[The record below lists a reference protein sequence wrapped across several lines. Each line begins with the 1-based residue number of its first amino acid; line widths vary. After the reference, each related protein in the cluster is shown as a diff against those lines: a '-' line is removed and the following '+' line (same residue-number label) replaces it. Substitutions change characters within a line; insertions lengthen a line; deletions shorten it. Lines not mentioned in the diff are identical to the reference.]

1 MTDTPAALRE
11 AHHADVSGGWLR
23 PAVFGAMDGLVT
35 NIALIAGVGG
45 GGVSP
50 RNVVL
55 TGAAGLVAGAIS
67 MGLGEYTSV
76 RSANEQVAAEV
87 AKERRELERHPEAEA
102 RELADA
108 WVARGLPRELATQV
122 AEAVRAN
129 PEEAL
134 RVHVREELG
143 VDPDDQP
150 SPWAAAISSFVCFSI
165 GALVPLLPYLL
176 GFTSLWLALAVGGV
190 GLFVAGAIVARFTNR
205 ALVACRSAAAAAR
218 RAGGRRHLPDR
229 RADRRRRRHRLRLEP
244 SSAGQQVVDRAV
256 DRPPPGGQF
265 LGLAGQR
272 RAHLGHVRPGQPG
285 TPHRVP
291 GVAEVGAAEQ
301 PLHRRRGQPRLAE
314 HEQRLVRLVPL
325 GQPQRPGVRRA
336 APVPRL
342 PRRAGEL
349 GGPGTRKSC
358 QVLVAQLR
366 QPAGRIVQ
374 GAGGDVPISDQR
386 PAGT

>member
-1 MTDTPAALRE
+1 MTETPAALRE

-50 RNVVL
+50 RSVVL
-55 TGAAGLVAGAIS
+55 TGTAGLVAGAIS

-108 WVARGLPRELATQV
+108 WVARGLPRDLATQV
-122 AEAVRAN
+122 AEAVRRN

-190 GLFVAGAIVARFTNR
+190 GLFLAGAIVARFTY
-205 ALVACRSAAAAAR
+205 RSWWT
-218 RAGGRRHLPDR
+218 GG
-229 RADRRRRRHRLRLEP
+229 
-244 SSAGQQVVDRAV
+244 
-256 DRPPPGGQF
+256 
-265 LGLAGQR
+265 
-272 RAHLGHVRPGQPG
+272 
-285 TPHRVP
+285 
-291 GVAEVGAAEQ
+291 
-301 PLHRRRGQPRLAE
+301 
-314 HEQRLVRLVPL
+314 
-325 GQPQRPGVRRA
+325 
-336 APVPRL
+336 
-342 PRRAGEL
+342 
-349 GGPGTRKSC
+349 
-358 QVLVAQLR
+358 LR
-366 QPAGRIVQ
+366 QLLLGALAAGATYLI
-374 GAGGDVPISDQR
+374 GALIGVGGL
-386 PAGT
+386 G

>member
-50 RNVVL
+50 RSVVL
-55 TGAAGLVAGAIS
+55 TGTAGLVAGAIS

-108 WVARGLPRELATQV
+108 WVARGLPRDLATQV

-150 SPWAAAISSFVCFSI
+150 SPWAAAISSFICFSI

-190 GLFVAGAIVARFTNR
+190 GLFVAGAVVARFTNR
-205 ALVACRSAAAAAR
+205 AWWRS
-218 RAGGRRHLPDR
+218 G
-229 RADRRRRRHRLRLEP
+229 
-244 SSAGQQVVDRAV
+244 
-256 DRPPPGGQF
+256 
-265 LGLAGQR
+265 
-272 RAHLGHVRPGQPG
+272 
-285 TPHRVP
+285 
-291 GVAEVGAAEQ
+291 
-301 PLHRRRGQPRLAE
+301 
-314 HEQRLVRLVPL
+314 
-325 GQPQRPGVRRA
+325 
-336 APVPRL
+336 
-342 PRRAGEL
+342 
-349 GGPGTRKSC
+349 
-358 QVLVAQLR
+358 LR
-366 QPAGRIVQ
+366 QLLLGALAAGATYLI
-374 GAGGDVPISDQR
+374 GALIGVGGGI
-386 PAGT
+386 G

>member
-50 RNVVL
+50 HSIVL
-55 TGAAGLVAGAIS
+55 TGTAGLVAGAIS

-108 WVARGLPRELATQV
+108 WVARGLPRDLAMQV
-122 AEAVRAN
+122 AEAVRRD

-150 SPWAAAISSFVCFSI
+150 SPWSAAISSFVFFSL
-165 GALVPLLPYLL
+165 GALIPLLPYLL
-176 GFTSLWLALAVGGV
+176 GATDLWLALAVGGL
-190 GLFVAGAIVARFTNR
+190 GLFAAGAVVARFTNR
-205 ALVACRSAAAAAR
+205 PWWTSGLRQLVLGAAAA
-218 RAGGRRHLPDR
+218 
-229 RADRRRRRHRLRLEP
+229 
-244 SSAGQQVVDRAV
+244 
-256 DRPPPGGQF
+256 
-265 LGLAGQR
+265 
-272 RAHLGHVRPGQPG
+272 
-285 TPHRVP
+285 
-291 GVAEVGAAEQ
+291 GATY
-301 PLHRRRGQPRLAE
+301 LIGSLI
-314 HEQRLVRLVPL
+314 
-325 GQPQRPGVRRA
+325 G
-336 APVPRL
+336 
-342 PRRAGEL
+342 
-349 GGPGTRKSC
+349 
-358 QVLVAQLR
+358 
-366 QPAGRIVQ
+366 VQ
-374 GAGGDVPISDQR
+374 GGL
-386 PAGT
+386 